1 MIYLYIIF
9 IKKGLTFLY
18 ICGIIIT
25 VKEIKQ
31 NPLQKSITQNAD
43 KVKHKIRLDKLSGK
57 KVKLKYGG
65 KTV

>member
-25 VKEIKQ
+25 VKEIQK

-43 KVKHKIRLDKLSGK
+43 KVKHKNRLDKTAV

-65 KTV
+65 